1 MLEFIG
7 NHTSEIQ
14 DGIDLN
20 FTNSINYCEIIA
32 KIYLISL

>member
-20 FTNSINYCEIIA
+20 STNSTNYCEIIV
-32 KIYLISL
+32 KIYLV